1 LSKIDRFDQ
10 HLPIK
15 TSPRL
20 AEREFSLE
28 PNPRKNKK
36 PGNERR
42 ANPSL
47 FRGPLSCALERMNS
61 KLGLLLPGVRNQ
73 SHLL

>member
-1 LSKIDRFDQ
+1 LSKIDRFDHQ
-10 HLPIK
+10 FPVK

-20 AEREFSLE
+20 AERDFSLE
-28 PNPRKNKK
+28 PKARYNKK

-47 FRGPLSCALERMNS
+47 FREPLLTRPSN
-61 KLGLLLPGVRNQ
+61 G
-73 SHLL
+73 

>member
-1 LSKIDRFDQ
+1 LSKIDRFGHQ
-10 HLPIK
+10 FPAK

-20 AEREFSLE
+20 AERDFSLE
-28 PNPRKNKK
+28 PKARNNKK

-47 FRGPLSCALERMNS
+47 FREPLSRAPRTDELEARFVATRCS
-61 KLGLLLPGVRNQ
+61 
-73 SHLL
+73 